1 MKKIDVL
8 KIYIFLSLIYL
19 SYNLKNFKNLNQ
31 NLKKES
37 ITKLTINNPKTD
49 NSLLTMKIKD
59 TETQY
64 NIGIVNGNNFT
75 ISSKD
80 QEIIKTKCDNQTIFN
95 SPYIT
100 LNSISTKGDIKYNS
114 VSQWKMIYYDSFRY
128 NDTSLGWNYE
138 RVSQCNYHFILGG
151 VCQTSYDKLI
161 KTYENIPKHNEIKIE
176 AQYHFIGKWEQN
188 TGYLQVNLNGED
200 QYVWTGRCKSLDEEN
215 YIYDQGMCGYKIC
228 KIGEII
234 KVSLKHNEDKLKLT
248 FGSTLTEDDAC
259 VQSYGISEIKIFIR

>member
-31 NLKKES
+31 NFKKES

-59 TETQY
+59 T
-64 NIGIVNGNNFT
+64 
-75 ISSKD
+75 D
-80 QEIIKTKCDNQTIFN
+80 
-95 SPYIT
+95 
-100 LNSISTKGDIKYNS
+100 
-114 VSQWKMIYYDSFRY
+114 
-128 NDTSLGWNYE
+128 
-138 RVSQCNYHFILGG
+138 YHFILGG

-234 KVSLKHNEDKLKLT
+234 KVSLKHNDDKLKLT

>member
-19 SYNLKNFKNLNQ
+19 SYNLKNFKILNQ

-100 LNSISTKGDIKYNS
+100 LNSISTKGDI
-114 VSQWKMIYYDSFRY
+114 
-128 NDTSLGWNYE
+128 
-138 RVSQCNYHFILGG
+138 
-151 VCQTSYDKLI
+151 
-161 KTYENIPKHNEIKIE
+161 
-176 AQYHFIGKWEQN
+176 
-188 TGYLQVNLNGED
+188 
-200 QYVWTGRCKSLDEEN
+200 
-215 YIYDQGMCGYKIC
+215 
-228 KIGEII
+228 
-234 KVSLKHNEDKLKLT
+234 
-248 FGSTLTEDDAC
+248 
-259 VQSYGISEIKIFIR
+259 